1 MEDSIYLHNLVS
13 AKAQYEQYLGTLD
26 KMQDA
31 LKPIEY
37 LQRMKENGIFTM
49 WTDYI
54 MRSLGKA
61 LSQIVEERK
70 QNVLDTFKFEEQIAE
85 VKRKITEKTR
95 ID

>member
-70 QNVLDTFKFEEQIAE
+70 QNV
-85 VKRKITEKTR
+85 
-95 ID
+95 